1 MTSRPRS
8 GSAPLPTSWPT
19 ACIAGA
25 TIGVVSANSP
35 NPRKMDLNSPG
46 LLALMGPAVSAS
58 AKRRVPMATDIANT
72 MKELGKL
79 TVPQL
84 KQRYAEVFGEPTRTN
99 HKRYLIKRIIWRMQA
114 IEQGGLSE
122 RAMRRAAELAD
133 DSELRL
139 TAPRARE
146 TQAGPVVTAA
156 FDAGRSAE
164 FPKPGAVLRRE
175 YKGRTILVKVLP
187 RGFEY
192 EGEVFRS
199 LTAVARH
206 ITGAHWNGVNFFG
219 LPSSKRR
226 ARDREAG

>member
-1 MTSRPRS
+1 
-8 GSAPLPTSWPT
+8 
-19 ACIAGA
+19 
-25 TIGVVSANSP
+25 
-35 NPRKMDLNSPG
+35 
-46 LLALMGPAVSAS
+46 
-58 AKRRVPMATDIANT
+58 MATDIANT

-99 HKRYLIKRIIWRMQA
+99 HKRYLIKRIVWRMQA
-114 IEQGGLSE
+114 LEQGGLSE

-139 TAPRARE
+139 TAPRAQE
-146 TQAGPVVTAA
+146 TQAGPVVMAA
-156 FDAGRSAE
+156 FDAGRSAD

-175 YKGRTILVKVLP
+175 YKGETILVKVLP

-199 LTAVARH
+199 LTAIARH

>member
-1 MTSRPRS
+1 
-8 GSAPLPTSWPT
+8 
-19 ACIAGA
+19 
-25 TIGVVSANSP
+25 
-35 NPRKMDLNSPG
+35 
-46 LLALMGPAVSAS
+46 
-58 AKRRVPMATDIANT
+58 MATDIANKV
-72 MKELGKL
+72 KELGKL

-84 KQRYAEVFGEPTRTN
+84 TQRYAEVFGEPTRTN
-99 HKRYLIKRIIWRMQA
+99 HKRYLIKRIVWRMQA
-114 IEQGGLSE
+114 LEQGGLSE

-146 TQAGPVVTAA
+146 AQSGPVVTAA
-156 FDAGRSAE
+156 FDAGRSAD

-192 EGEVFRS
+192 EGEVYRS
-199 LTAVARH
+199 LTAVARY

-226 ARDREAG
+226 AREREAG